1 MRPPIELGEAPAQ
14 AVLDGAVGLA
24 LATGVPL
31 RLQGPLNGADL
42 ALVLAAAKLGGEID
56 AAALSKPGA
65 PSPPPPSR

>member
-31 RLQGPLNGADL
+31 RLQGPLNGAGFPVC
-42 ALVLAAAKLGGEID
+42 AVVTV
-56 AAALSKPGA
+56 A
-65 PSPPPPSR
+65 PPIPV